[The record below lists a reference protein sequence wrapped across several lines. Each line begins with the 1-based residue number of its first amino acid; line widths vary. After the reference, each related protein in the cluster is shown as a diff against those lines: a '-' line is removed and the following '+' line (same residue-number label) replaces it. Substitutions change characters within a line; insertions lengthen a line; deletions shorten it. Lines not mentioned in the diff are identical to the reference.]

1 MLSRGNS
8 EASARLRRAKS
19 SASIKTQ
26 RSSLESRVTDPFLAK
41 EQALAAAH
49 HAFGC
54 ASGSPRPPTETTSQ
68 LKAWSDEQSLTRS
81 KSIRFAGPAAV
92 PRRDLPITMRAAPM
106 AHVYEN
112 RRQSLYPKLKRH
124 HSFVHGDDSAITAL
138 PVHDEYVETRV
149 ASQPSSYRRLRK
161 SKSMFNPYGTS
172 ELIAPH
178 SLTSQTRTATRVT
191 NDDSAGQQKV
201 LTTSRLGRSFSFL
214 RPNTERIP
222 STATFSKASQNEAVG
237 LARDQYLRQ
246 LEQQR
251 SGQQPILGDTGVH
264 RRPQRAFRKSV
275 RTSSGNSNGS
285 VADSTTSQL
294 RERTERRGI
303 GGRAR
308 ELSSSF
314 KNRIKR
320 VFNRSSEV
328 EGTFPAQQLQATRPH
343 FSETAKSNSPQISQR
358 QATDSLYDITP
369 DRSSSQQR
377 KVLHVLRKRDSRVGS
392 FESSHSNEGVEN
404 DKSRVTS
411 WADSTAANT
420 VAIHQESGRKRLST
434 VRENRVASLYLG
446 SLPASGSSQ
455 RKLSSSVTMPTF
467 TRPGSPQMS
476 GTARRVSNH
485 KIQAQLTGAAV
496 VTTPKVNGSPVS
508 NPQTPE
514 NRPVGP
520 LQEEITDSN
529 PKRPLRESKSMFFPQ
544 ITRIERTRTSPF
556 RQAMHPSDRPQK
568 LQSAI
573 VVLEPIEGV
582 DKAPSQPA
590 LSRNRD
596 RSLTRTESLY
606 SRSSSGNTPQ
616 PFGKSTSSARLEK
629 GADDNSTTES
639 LAIRLRDW
647 ESPGTTTAMS
657 PADESSADWGDS
669 RIGSSTLLTV
679 RDSPKHSSDVV
690 PYRKRTGHKRE
701 HAQIREDDTDVGRL
715 QSSTNQLKDR
725 SAGAHL
731 SLADCTTIRRMASQP
746 MIDRFPLM
754 SMKPQANANIIE
766 LKPQDSPP
774 VIKNSTME
782 NENRH
787 PNSQN
792 SQTSQRPAKLNF
804 KHSRGDIVSVESCSR
819 DLCRQDNGSKRDK
832 SGLHLS
838 PQNSSRWA
846 VSDSTPHS
854 RSSPER
860 LARLR
865 RMQSSNALRSPIFRS
880 AIGPPPGHQE
890 WEAIQDVDGPVM
902 LTADQGAKLTRNDI
916 GQSPDS
922 RRMVDIFLSK
932 RGRPQSHVA
941 DDIVFI

>member
-26 RSSLESRVTDPFLAK
+26 RSSLESRVTDLFLAK

-54 ASGSPRPPTETTSQ
+54 ANGSPRPSTETASQ
-68 LKAWSDEQSLTRS
+68 PKAWSDEQSLTRS

-92 PRRDLPITMRAAPM
+92 PRRELPITMRAAPR
-106 AHVYEN
+106 AHHVYEN

-124 HSFVHGDDSAITAL
+124 HSFVHGDDSAIRAL
-138 PVHDEYVETRV
+138 PVHGEYVETCV

-161 SKSMFNPYGTS
+161 SKSMFNSYGIS

-191 NDDSAGQQKV
+191 NDDPGQQRV
-201 LTTSRLGRSFSFL
+201 FTTSRLGQSFSFL

-222 STATFSKASQNEAVG
+222 STAAFSKASQNEAVG

-251 SGQQPILGDTGVH
+251 SGQQPTLGDTSVQ
-264 RRPQRAFRKSV
+264 RRPPRAFRKSV

-285 VADSTTSQL
+285 VAESTTSQL

-320 VFNRSSEV
+320 VFNRSSEA
-328 EGTFPAQQLQATRPH
+328 EGTLPAQQLQATRPH

-358 QATDSLYDITP
+358 QAPDSLYDITP

-377 KVLHVLRKRDSRVGS
+377 KVLHVLRKRGSRVGS
-392 FESSHSNEGVEN
+392 VESSHSNEGVEN

-411 WADSTAANT
+411 WADSTTANT
-420 VAIHQESGRKRLST
+420 VAIHQEPGRKRLST
-434 VRENRVASLYLG
+434 VRENRVASLLG
-446 SLPASGSSQ
+446 TLPASGSSQ
-455 RKLSSSVTMPTF
+455 HRLSSSVTMPTF
-467 TRPGSPQMS
+467 TLPGSPRMS
-476 GTARRVSNH
+476 GTASRFSNH
-485 KIQAQLTGAAV
+485 TIQAQLTGPAV
-496 VTTPKVNGSPVS
+496 VSTPKVNGSPVS

-514 NRPVGP
+514 NRPVGLP
-520 LQEEITDSN
+520 QEGTTDSN

-556 RQAMHPSDRPQK
+556 RQAMHSSDRPQK
-568 LQSAI
+568 PQPAI
-573 VVLEPIEGV
+573 VVLDLVEGM
-582 DKAPSQPA
+582 DKASSQPA

-616 PFGKSTSSARLEK
+616 PFGNSTSSARLEK
-629 GADDNSTTES
+629 NADDNLTTES
-639 LAIRLRDW
+639 LAIRLRDG
-647 ESPGTTTAMS
+647 ESPGTTAAMS
-657 PADESSADWGDS
+657 PTDESSAGWGDS
-669 RIGSSTLLTV
+669 RIGSSILLNI
-679 RDSPKHSSDVV
+679 RDSPKHSLDVV
-690 PYRKRTGHKRE
+690 SYRKRTGHKRE

-715 QSSTNQLKDR
+715 QSTNQLKDR

-731 SLADCTTIRRMASQP
+731 RLADYTAIRHMASQP

-754 SMKPQANANIIE
+754 SMKPQANATIE
-766 LKPQDSPP
+766 LKPQGSPR
-774 VIKNSTME
+774 VTRNFTME

-787 PNSQN
+787 PNSQDSQP
-792 SQTSQRPAKLNF
+792 SQTPAKLNV
-804 KHSRGDIVSVESCSR
+804 KHSRVDIVSTESRSR
-819 DLCRQDNGSKRDK
+819 DLCQQDNGSKRDK
-832 SGLHLS
+832 IGPHIS
-838 PQNSSRWA
+838 PQNTSRWA
-846 VSDSTPHS
+846 VSDSKTHS

-865 RMQSSNALRSPIFRS
+865 RMQSSNSLRSPIIRT
-880 AIGPPPGHQE
+880 ATGPPPGHQE
-890 WEAIQDVDGPVM
+890 WEAVQDVDGPVM
-902 LTADQGAKLTRNDI
+902 LTADQGTKLTRNEI

-941 DDIVFI
+941 DDVVFI

>member
-54 ASGSPRPPTETTSQ
+54 ASGSPRPPTETVSQ
-68 LKAWSDEQSLTRS
+68 PKAWSDEQSLTRS

-92 PRRDLPITMRAAPM
+92 PRRELPITMRAAPM

-124 HSFVHGDDSAITAL
+124 HSFVHGDDSAITTL
-138 PVHDEYVETRV
+138 PVHSEYVETRV

-161 SKSMFNPYGTS
+161 SKSMFNPYGIS

-178 SLTSQTRTATRVT
+178 SLTSQTRTTTRVT
-191 NDDSAGQQKV
+191 NDDPGQQKI

-222 STATFSKASQNEAVG
+222 STATFSKASRNQAVG

-251 SGQQPILGDTGVH
+251 SGQQPGLGDTGVH

-275 RTSSGNSNGS
+275 RTSSGNSNSS

-294 RERTERRGI
+294 RERIERRGI
-303 GGRAR
+303 GGQAR
-308 ELSSSF
+308 KLSSSF

-320 VFNRSSEV
+320 VFNRSSEA
-328 EGTFPAQQLQATRPH
+328 EGTLPAQQLQATRPH
-343 FSETAKSNSPQISQR
+343 FSETAKSKSPQISQR
-358 QATDSLYDITP
+358 QAPDSLYDITP

-377 KVLHVLRKRDSRVGS
+377 KVLHVLRKRGSRVGS
-392 FESSHSNEGVEN
+392 FESSHGNEGVEN

-420 VAIHQESGRKRLST
+420 VAIHQEPGRKRLST

-446 SLPASGSSQ
+446 SLPTSGSSQ

-476 GTARRVSNH
+476 GTARQVSNPT
-485 KIQAQLTGAAV
+485 IQAQLTGAAV
-496 VTTPKVNGSPVS
+496 VLTPKVNGSPVS
-508 NPQTPE
+508 NPHIPE

-520 LQEEITDSN
+520 MQEENTDPN

-568 LQSAI
+568 PQPAI
-573 VVLEPIEGV
+573 VVLDPIEGM
-582 DKAPSQPA
+582 KMAPSQPA

-616 PFGKSTSSARLEK
+616 PFGNSTSSARLEK
-629 GADDNSTTES
+629 SADDNLTTES
-639 LAIRLRDW
+639 LAIRLR
-647 ESPGTTTAMS
+647 EREFPGITTAMS
-657 PADESSADWGDS
+657 PTDESSADWGVS
-669 RIGSSTLLTV
+669 RIGSSILSNI
-679 RDSPKHSSDVV
+679 RDSPKHSLDVV
-690 PYRKRTGHKRE
+690 PYRKGTGHKRE

-725 SAGAHL
+725 PAGAHL
-731 SLADCTTIRRMASQP
+731 SLADCTTIRHMASQP

-766 LKPQDSPP
+766 LKPQGSPR

-787 PNSQN
+787 PDSQN
-792 SQTSQRPAKLNF
+792 SPTPAKSNV
-804 KHSRGDIVSVESCSR
+804 KHSRGDIVSAESSSR

-832 SGLHLS
+832 SVPHLS

-846 VSDSTPHS
+846 FSGSAPHS

-865 RMQSSNALRSPIFRS
+865 RMQSSNALRSPIIQS

-890 WEAIQDVDGPVM
+890 WEANQDVDGPVM
-902 LTADQGAKLTRNDI
+902 LTADQGTKLTRNDV

-941 DDIVFI
+941 DDMVFI